1 MVRKSA
7 LMTAILAAL
16 STQAHALGL
25 GEIKIN
31 SSLNQPLD
39 AEIQLYG
46 VQSTEVEELRVRL
59 ASPEAYKRA
68 GLDRPRSHT
77 KMQFQVGRG
86 TGGKPVIQVTSR
98 DPVREPFLDFLI
110 EANWS
115 SGQVLREYTVLVDP
129 PVFMPAPAPVTRA
142 TMTQTPAVAA
152 PADPLRGVPVPAP
165 VTRSAQ
171 VRSGVVPGEYQTQR
185 NDTLWK
191 IAQEV
196 RPDSGVSIEQTML
209 GLLEANPRAF
219 YDGNINNLK
228 AGYVLRVPTREEL
241 MATST
246 AEALAEVKHQNQSWR
261 EGRMAEVTEVKA
273 AAADAGPEKAG
284 TAGTLAVAS
293 EANAPVASES
303 MPEGQLKLSAPE
315 AGEMEQ
321 AVGSGTG
328 SEVAEAE
335 SDAMDAYLVT
345 MQQDL
350 NVALEAVES
359 QRQEN
364 TELNNRLGQLEE
376 QIASMQRLL
385 ELKDQELAQLQV
397 TKSPAPATEQ
407 SVTDESAVNSATD
420 NVLGNP
426 LIQLGI
432 GILAAFLAIFAWMG
446 ARRRRL
452 ASAEFQESILG
463 ETDDKTTAAAA
474 EVPETDTTEA
484 AGGRAEAAQ
493 ASDKNAAGT
502 RDSSLFTDFSVSD
515 MGYLQDDLEADPL
528 AETDVYL
535 AYGRYQQAEELVKA
549 AIEKAP
555 HRSELKLK
563 LLEVYYA
570 AKNTTEFDGQAEAL
584 LAHLENPDD
593 PIWQRASE
601 MGRELN
607 PDNPLYSQEPS
618 AAAGLEDLAE
628 SSKEA
633 FPESDEVN
641 DFDMNLDTTAAA
653 LPEAGWDSNETAVA
667 EKQPKTGADIGF
679 ADAELEY
686 DLTVA
691 DATPESE
698 EDEDSGEGVLSSA
711 DEAATKLDLA
721 RAYIE
726 MGDPDGARS
735 ILQEVVEEGDDGQ
748 KLEAEGLMSQIA

>member
-7 LMTAILAAL
+7 LVTAILAAL

-25 GEIKIN
+25 GDIKIN

-46 VQSTEVEELRVRL
+46 VQGNDLEDLRVRL
-59 ASPEAYKRA
+59 ASPEAYQRA

-86 TGGKPVIQVTSR
+86 ASGKPVIQVTSR
-98 DPVREPFLDFLI
+98 EPVREPYLDFLI

-129 PVFMPAPAPVTRA
+129 PIFMPAPAPVTQA
-142 TMTQTPAVAA
+142 TASQSPSVAA
-152 PADPLRGVPVPAP
+152 SAAPLRGVPVPAP
-165 VTRSAQ
+165 ASRSTQ
-171 VRSGVVPGEYQTQR
+171 VQTTFTPSEYQTQR

-191 IAQEV
+191 IAEEV
-196 RPDSGVSIEQTML
+196 RPDSDVSMEQTML

-241 MATST
+241 MATSK
-246 AEALAEVKHQNQSWR
+246 AEARTEVKRQNQVWR
-261 EGRMAEVTEVKA
+261 EGQTAEVAKGETTV
-273 AAADAGPEKAG
+273 ADAGGGDAG
-284 TAGTLAVAS
+284 ETETPAVAGHDANVPA
-293 EANAPVASES
+293 EA

-321 AVGSGTG
+321 AVGSGTDTA
-328 SEVAEAE
+328 VAESE
-335 SDAMDAYLVT
+335 SGPTDAYLVT

-364 TELNNRLGQLEE
+364 VELKSQMGQMEE

-385 ELKDQELAQLQV
+385 ELKDQELAQLQAS
-397 TKSPAPATEQ
+397 KSSAPSTEK
-407 SVTDESAVNSATD
+407 AVGDAPVEEPPSD
-420 NVLGNP
+420 NLLGNRT
-426 LIQLGI
+426 IQVGLGVFA
-432 GILAAFLAIFAWMG
+432 GILAIFAWMG

-452 ASAEFQESILG
+452 ASPDFPESILG
-463 ETDDKTTAAAA
+463 ETNVASVSA
-474 EVPETDTTEA
+474 EVSEE
-484 AGGRAEAAQ
+484 GKSKESRAEAEGVRPSEKTA
-493 ASDKNAAGT
+493 ASA

-515 MGYLQDDLEADPL
+515 MGYLQDEVEADPL

-555 HRSELKLK
+555 ERNELKLK

-570 AKNTTEFDGQAEAL
+570 AKNTAEFDGQAEAL
-584 LAHLENPDD
+584 LANLENPDD
-593 PIWQRASE
+593 PIWQRAAE

-607 PDNPLYSQEPS
+607 PENPLYSQEAS
-618 AAAGLEDLAE
+618 AVAPFEELAE
-628 SSKEA
+628 SSEEDFAEK
-633 FPESDEVN
+633 DEVP
-641 DFDMNLDTTAAA
+641 DFEMNFEALATSTAEPRSASDATTAPAEVEATTGDDLA
-653 LPEAGWDSNETAVA
+653 L
-667 EKQPKTGADIGF
+667 

-691 DATPESE
+691 DATAELD
-698 EDEDSGEGVLSSA
+698 EDEESGEGVLSST

-748 KLEAEGLMSQIA
+748 KLEAEGLMNQIA